1 MDARHLAFLAR
12 QPSATLQPRE
22 RFWGMPKRALAFLL
36 ANVMFWQPLWAQAE
50 GIVVSGPGTT
60 LGAAGNGVPVVN
72 IAAPNASGLSHN
84 QFQDYNV
91 GSQGVILNNATGR
104 TQATQ
109 LGGIILGN
117 ANLNGKAATT
127 ILNEVTGNNRSQL
140 QGYTEVAG
148 QAARVIVAN
157 PYGIT
162 CNGCGFINTP
172 RATLTTGKP
181 VLDGSGRLDRLQ
193 VDGGDIAI
201 EGADLNAAN
210 VDQFELI
217 TRSTKLNAKLY
228 AKNLTVVTGRNDV
241 NADTLQATPRADD
254 GSDKPQLAIDSA
266 ALGGMYVGAV
276 KLVGTEKGV
285 GVRLAGDLAASAG
298 DVQIDANGKLTM
310 ANVSANGAVVANAAQ
325 IDAQGPVYGG
335 TRIELHSAGNLDNR
349 QSLTARDSITLS
361 ADGRLNNPGV
371 IEAGVNADNTRNSQ
385 GDVTLRAADIVNT
398 GSVIASRT
406 LDARGTQSLRND
418 GGVIQG
424 RDVTLHSAQLTNN
437 GSTARLR
444 GETSLNLNTP
454 ALANLGGLIRFGAG
468 QNVDLSLTSLDNRA
482 GRLEVVGGQFKVA
495 ASTFDNRA
503 GTLLADRLDL
513 DVGQLDNRSG
523 ILSAST
529 GDATVKASA
538 LLDNQGG
545 RIEAGTALD
554 VNAGTVNN
562 SAGTLSAASVS
573 VTADSLDNSAGG
585 QIIATA
591 GSLDLRLAQRF
602 NNQAGRALAKTLFSL
617 QAASVDNRG
626 GKLQGQA
633 LVFNNPGVAFDNRA
647 GSLLFDTL
655 DLTAGQLDNRD
666 AGLIVGGIG
675 GVRLILDSLANSGGR
690 IQSDAD
696 LRITAPTLDNQGG
709 VISGKAVTLTAT
721 TLNNSAKGAVLG
733 NGGTVRLA
741 ISGVLDNTTGVIDA
755 DDQALWLQGFT
766 QLDNRNGSLGGKRID
781 INGAQIDNRQGGQ
794 IIAGADG
801 LLITASTVLNQQGL
815 LRANGGDLILAL
827 GDGTLQNQGGT
838 AVADSLD
845 ITAGTL
851 DNSADDTRA
860 GMLSSLVGKLK
871 LTVAHLSNRAGK
883 LFANGELTLDGQ
895 RLDNGAGGEIS
906 GANLTLNL
914 ADTLDNQGL
923 IESAGSLTL
932 SGGNVSNSGRLRALG
947 GDLSQ
952 FTLGGTLTNS
962 GTLQLYSQAFYLQAA
977 TLDGSQGTITGT
989 GSADWRLGNVHSVG
1003 RAQFDGAF
1011 SLTSAGNLTLLA
1023 GDRLASAGALTLNV
1037 ASLDN
1042 AGDLASGHS
1051 LAMGLSGSLV
1061 NRGRLSSQRD
1071 LSVQATTFSQL
1082 GGTLAS
1088 VGDTTLVLPGDFTNG
1103 GRLIAGQ
1110 NLSISAN
1117 SITNN
1122 GTLGSS
1128 TGTLSLKALGA
1139 IINSPDTLMFS
1150 PGDMTLRADRFSNTY
1165 GELYSQGGFSFAGY
1179 DGGRASA
1186 FSNLSGSIQ
1195 AHGAIDLNAVSIENA
1210 KAQFELAK
1218 AVTSGTLEW
1227 RCGQHCGGHDSF
1239 KRGTITITKTLD
1251 ETVLADSPMARLI
1264 AGQGMV
1270 LNASDVQNR
1279 YSLMAANGDLTIN
1292 ADTLLNQAS
1301 SARSGSQVIVIGTPE
1316 RIGTGYW
1323 DQMQYIDVPAF
1334 NAAVAAGNFDEA
1346 RFNELIARSS
1356 DSRFQQQSDVTTW
1369 TPDATHNYSSTIQSG
1384 GTVALNVTHSVQNG
1398 ELLEQ
1403 TQAQLTGQLQ
1413 TEDTLKVSAV
1423 EIQLSPEHT
1432 EGTLAD
1438 AKDVERVE
1446 HIDPDGTVRVSF
1458 TPVDFSGVP
1467 FAAVDP
1473 TASSSFRLPQGEY
1486 GLFVPSQNP
1495 QSHYLIETNPNLTD
1509 PSKFMSSDYLLGQ
1522 LGYSSDESARR
1533 LGDGRYETRLIS
1545 DAVVARTGQRF
1556 LAASLTSDYDQYRYL
1571 MDNALASKS
1580 ALNLSVGVGLSA
1592 QQVAALTHDI
1602 VWMENRVIDGQSVL
1616 VPVLYLAQAD
1626 SRNVNGG
1633 ALIQGRDLKL
1643 MAGNDLI
1650 NVGTLS
1656 ASNDLS
1662 ASVGGSVYNG
1672 GVAEANQRLSLLAQ
1686 DSIRNALAGDIRAGQ
1701 VDLVTL
1707 KGDIVNDR
1715 TAIAVR
1721 DGAGMRTVTD
1731 EGGRITAGNALNATA
1746 GQDLTNLGAISSE
1759 GNANLQAGHDINLR
1773 AVQDVSE
1780 KHESHNG
1787 GHNSSITHVVDNL
1800 ASTVTAKG
1808 NLALDAGRDLNVVA
1822 SKANAEKDLQATAS
1836 RDINLL
1842 SAGDVQDVHSFSKS
1856 GHKRVTREN
1865 NQTQQQAGELSA
1877 GGNVV
1882 AVATNT
1888 MTLVASKITAGDE
1901 AYLYAGKQVSVL
1913 AGENSTS
1920 TLYDMTKKSRTSK
1933 KSQLDLVT
1941 NTTNA
1946 GSAVTSGQG
1955 TTVVSGQDLLIRGS
1969 EVSADK
1975 GDVRLQAVNDVAIV
1989 AGEDTTTAR
1998 HEKSSSKSS
2007 WGGLKAS
2014 KVKDKVNEN
2023 QTSAAGSLVS
2033 GDTVNVTA
2041 GRDAAITGSSLV
2053 STDDINVLAGRDLTV
2068 DAAENTFQRTEYHK
2082 EKSRD
2087 LTGIATANMGGLDDI
2102 TGNLHLSIGSQKHTG
2117 NASETT
2123 LTGSTIGSSAGDL
2136 NLSAGRTLS
2145 VVGSDLVSTKDMT
2158 LTGADV
2164 RIAAGMET
2172 GKQSSV
2178 DTSSSLAVGRVIG
2191 GTVIDTV
2198 KSIRND
2204 VQAARQADDKRLAAV
2219 KGAQAALSL
2228 YNAVGNSSAG
2238 AANESDGRPANSG
2251 GSLIKI
2257 GTELASTHSKSTSD
2271 YESQTA
2277 KSSTVTS
2284 GGNLSVIATGDQA
2297 DAKGDIDILG
2307 SQLKAEQTLLLAK
2320 NNINLESQQNTQ
2332 EWSNHDTHSKLAIG
2346 ASFNIGSQNGF
2357 TLDLG
2362 AQAAKGLGTGSEVTQ
2377 VNTTV
2382 DTSQLTVR
2390 SGRDTTLAGAQVRAD
2405 SINADIG
2412 GNLNIASRQ
2421 DESDSKNKQTSGG
2434 FGGSIC
2440 VPPFCYGATVT
2451 ASGNLAASN
2460 TKSDYAAV
2468 TEQTGLFAGT
2478 GGYDIHVGGTTRLDG
2493 AVIASEATPDKNR
2506 LDTDRLVVSDI
2517 KNKSEVK
2524 SSAAGISLSYN
2535 GNESGVGG
2543 SVPLMLTDN
2552 GTSDT
2557 RSAISE
2563 GSITV
2568 RNPEGANDLVGLN
2581 RDTAHA
2587 NEQLDRPDLKAM
2599 QERID
2604 LIQSTVQLG
2613 QSAVETVAAAK
2624 RKDAQEQ
2631 ARKASTPEEVAAAN
2645 AAIKEA
2651 NDWALG
2657 GDKRLLADVATGVI
2671 AAALGGAG
2679 TTTNVGILANTTAAD
2694 TYKAIGD
2701 FANRQ
2706 ELSATDD
2713 ASRAAWAEGGSARTL
2728 MHTLAGALQGLSG
2741 GNPLAGA
2748 VGAAASAS
2756 IMPLVDDAL
2765 KASGVTDETQR
2776 NALASIIAAGVG
2788 AGATGATG
2796 QSTAGQIAGA
2806 QAGSAVDQYNR
2817 QLHPK
2822 EIALLKTQ
2830 ASELAKEAGI
2840 SDAEAEKRL
2849 ARALAYYLD
2858 AGWHEVIGGKDAAP
2872 DDTTLKYLG
2881 IALAPLGSEYDTP
2894 LLINGFPSVGQAEQQ
2909 YTPDEVLFLVQRYQF
2924 LHGDQYQDKLINSEY
2939 LNPGFGLGSQDD
2951 YRFYEKNLN
2960 YSGNAYQGVSG
2971 SLSGTAQGY
2980 KDAVTEAAGN
2990 YWSLA
2995 KGLTNNFVGTSSGIA
3010 NGLVA
3015 AVSTDQAWNSY
3026 WEEHNNTKVLEALYS
3041 LQGDAAASAAVR
3053 AKDEAGLILDMIP
3066 ANRIGKAAQIAAK
3079 IEGDIVKRGALSVE
3093 SSILPVGYR
3102 DGGTVGAAFNETG
3115 GLPVGYRRVIN
3126 TRTGNVEV
3134 LAPNGSFYFE
3144 TSNGLKPKAGGNLAE
3159 LVAAEKRI
3167 ADAKRET
3174 ALSNDVNA
3182 EPRIGYGAKATDI
3195 SRTALAG
3202 PTKNWKTFV
3211 NAEKQIQLEAGAG
3224 QRVDQVINETLSG
3237 KKNFTSSMTLTT
3249 DEALSAGQ
3257 KYLGSGYREIGK
3269 PGSGVFHSADG
3280 TKEFRIDSGSI
3291 SGAHA
3296 PGVPHVHFGVKDPV
3310 TGKYISNNHVP
3321 YAD

>member
-335 TRIELHSAGNLDNR
+335 TRIDLHSAGNLDNR

-385 GDVTLRAADIVNT
+385 GDVTLRAADIANT

-418 GGVIQG
+418 NGVIQG

-554 VNAGTVNN
+554 VSAGTVNN

-617 QAASVDNRG
+617 RAVDVDNRG
-626 GKLQGQA
+626 GKLQGQTLA
-633 LVFNNPGVAFDNRA
+633 FSTPGAVFDNRG

-655 DLTAGQLDNRD
+655 DLDAGQLDNRNG
-666 AGLIVGGIG
+666 GLLLGGAG
-675 GVRLILDSLANSGGR
+675 GVRLNLDRLDNSGGR
-690 IQSDAD
+690 VQVDGD
-696 LRITAPTLDNQGG
+696 LHITAPTINNQGG
-709 VISGKAVTLTAT
+709 SLSGKGVVLTANY
-721 TLNNSAKGAVLG
+721 LNNSANGAVLG
-733 NGGTVRLA
+733 
-741 ISGVLDNTTGVIDA
+741 I
-755 DDQALWLQGFT
+755 
-766 QLDNRNGSLGGKRID
+766 
-781 INGAQIDNRQGGQ
+781 
-794 IIAGADG
+794 
-801 LLITASTVLNQQGL
+801 
-815 LRANGGDLILAL
+815 GGDVTLAL
-827 GDGTLQNQGGT
+827 GDGTLLNQGGS
-838 AVADSLD
+838 VLADSLD

-871 LTVAHLSNRAGK
+871 LAVAHLSNRAGK
-883 LFANGELTLDGQ
+883 IFAKGELTLDGQ
-895 RLDNGAGGEIS
+895 RLDNGVGGEIS

-962 GTLQLYSQAFYLQAA
+962 GTLQLYSQAFNLQAA
-977 TLDGSQGTITGT
+977 SLDGSQGTITGI
-989 GSADWRLGNVHSVG
+989 GSADWRLGNVRSVG

-1042 AGDLASGHS
+1042 AGDLASGHT

-1061 NRGRLSSQRD
+1061 NRGRLSSQRN

-1088 VGDTTLVLPGDFTNG
+1088 AGDTTLVLSGDFTNG

-1110 NLSISAN
+1110 NLAISAN

-1150 PGDMTLRADRFSNTY
+1150 AGDMTLRADRFSNTY

-1195 AHGAIDLNAVSIENA
+1195 AHGTIDLNAVSIENA
-1210 KAQFELAK
+1210 KARFELAK

-1251 ETVLADSPMARLI
+1251 ETVLTDSPMARLI

-1334 NAAVAAGNFDEA
+1334 NAAVAAGSFDEA

-1356 DSRFQQQSDVTTW
+1356 DSRFAQESDVTTW

-1413 TEDTLKVSAV
+1413 TEDTLKVGAV

-1446 HIDPDGTVRVSF
+1446 HIDPDGTIRVSF

-1486 GLFVPSQNP
+1486 GLFVPSQSA

-1556 LAASLTSDYDQYRYL
+1556 LATSLTSDYDQYRYL

-1580 ALNLSVGVGLSA
+1580 ALNLSVGVGLSS

-1672 GVAEANQRLSLLAQ
+1672 GVAEANERLSLLAQ
-1686 DSIRNALAGDIRAGQ
+1686 DSIRNALAGDMRAGQ
-1701 VDLVTL
+1701 VDLVTV

-1731 EGGRITAGNALNATA
+1731 EGGRIAAGDNFTAES
-1746 GQDLTNLGAISSE
+1746 GQDFTNHGSVKAG
-1759 GNANLQAGHDINLR
+1759 GNVDITAARDINIV
-1773 AVQDVSE
+1773 AKQDVSE
-1780 KHESHNG
+1780 KHEFHNG
-1787 GHNSSITHVVDNL
+1787 GHNSSVTTDVKNL
-1800 ASTVTAKG
+1800 AATVTAGADVNFHAGQDG
-1808 NLALDAGRDLNVVA
+1808 NFIASDVKAGKDITVAVERDFNVA
-1822 SKANAEKDLQATAS
+1822 
-1836 RDINLL
+1836 
-1842 SAGDVQDVHSFSKS
+1842 SAGDVHNVESRSKD
-1856 GHKRVTREN
+1856 GKKRIKEEN
-1865 NQTQQQAGELSA
+1865 DTTTQRASTFTAGNNFTSEA
-1877 GGNVV
+1877 QRD
-1882 AVATNT
+1882 T
-1888 MTLVASKITAGDE
+1888 TLIASKITAGNE
-1901 AYLYAGKQVSVL
+1901 AYLYSGEQTNLL
-1913 AGENSTS
+1913 AAQDSTH
-1920 TLYDMTKKSRTSK
+1920 TLYDMKENGGWGAKKMQRDEVTQQANVGTEIKTGGDLTIESGGDQRYQVAKLESGKDITLASGGAVTFEAVKDLHDESHTKSKSDLSWFSAKGKGNTDETLRQSELVAQGQLAIKAVDGLRIDIKQINQNTVTQTIDAMVKADPQLAWLKDAEQRGDVDWQQVKELHDSFKYSNSGMGQGAMLAVIIVVTALTAGVASTAAASLGSTLGAGSTMAAGYTTAAGIAVPAGLGNIMTSAVLTSLASTGAVSLVNNK
-1933 KSQLDLVT
+1933 GNVGTALKDTFKSESLKGAAVSGLAAGALNYADANWFNGSSQSGTAAGTNSVQGVAPSANSTLAVTNSPSDILRWGAVSDTATRAVGRAAISSGISTAIEGGSFGKNFGTALVT
-1941 NTTNA
+1941 EA
-1946 GSAVTSGQG
+1946 GNVAMATGFNFVGDYVKFPDGSVEKIMAHAV
-1955 TTVVSGQDLLIRGS
+1955 
-1969 EVSADK
+1969 
-1975 GDVRLQAVNDVAIV
+1975 
-1989 AGEDTTTAR
+1989 
-1998 HEKSSSKSS
+1998 
-2007 WGGLKAS
+2007 
-2014 KVKDKVNEN
+2014 
-2023 QTSAAGSLVS
+2023 
-2033 GDTVNVTA
+2033 
-2041 GRDAAITGSSLV
+2041 
-2053 STDDINVLAGRDLTV
+2053 
-2068 DAAENTFQRTEYHK
+2068 
-2082 EKSRD
+2082 
-2087 LTGIATANMGGLDDI
+2087 MGGL
-2102 TGNLHLSIGSQKHTG
+2102 L
-2117 NASETT
+2117 AEA
-2123 LTGSTIGSSAGDL
+2123 TGSDFKTGAVAAGLNEALIKQMADVAGDNPEIQL
-2136 NLSAGRTLS
+2136 ML
-2145 VVGSDLVSTKDMT
+2145 
-2158 LTGADV
+2158 
-2164 RIAAGMET
+2164 
-2172 GKQSSV
+2172 
-2178 DTSSSLAVGRVIG
+2178 
-2191 GTVIDTV
+2191 
-2198 KSIRND
+2198 
-2204 VQAARQADDKRLAAV
+2204 
-2219 KGAQAALSL
+2219 
-2228 YNAVGNSSAG
+2228 
-2238 AANESDGRPANSG
+2238 
-2251 GSLIKI
+2251 
-2257 GTELASTHSKSTSD
+2257 
-2271 YESQTA
+2271 
-2277 KSSTVTS
+2277 
-2284 GGNLSVIATGDQA
+2284 
-2297 DAKGDIDILG
+2297 
-2307 SQLKAEQTLLLAK
+2307 SQL
-2320 NNINLESQQNTQ
+2320 
-2332 EWSNHDTHSKLAIG
+2332 
-2346 ASFNIGSQNGF
+2346 
-2357 TLDLG
+2357 
-2362 AQAAKGLGTGSEVTQ
+2362 
-2377 VNTTV
+2377 
-2382 DTSQLTVR
+2382 
-2390 SGRDTTLAGAQVRAD
+2390 
-2405 SINADIG
+2405 
-2412 GNLNIASRQ
+2412 
-2421 DESDSKNKQTSGG
+2421 
-2434 FGGSIC
+2434 
-2440 VPPFCYGATVT
+2440 
-2451 ASGNLAASN
+2451 
-2460 TKSDYAAV
+2460 
-2468 TEQTGLFAGT
+2468 TGLFAAAAVDGDLAKGAEVAQKATTFNWFEHKEGRQADEARQGCVEKGGDVAACQNNITRAMAALDAERQRDLYTYAREVQAQAYKEGWTLDQYNEKLAAYWT
-2478 GGYDIHVGGTTRLDG
+2478 GIDTSQITTGYAPASEFKYVSGEVWTGVKDAVITYPSRTLDG
-2493 AVIASEATPDKNR
+2493 LSNTWYTLTSGHVLESIGDAAVGVADWLGSPIPSHTFEEAFDKFATASPQQ
-2506 LDTDRLVVSDI
+2506 
-2517 KNKSEVK
+2517 
-2524 SSAAGISLSYN
+2524 AG
-2535 GNESGVGG
+2535 GV
-2543 SVPLMLTDN
+2543 
-2552 GTSDT
+2552 
-2557 RSAISE
+2557 AF
-2563 GSITV
+2563 
-2568 RNPEGANDLVGLN
+2568 DLVAG
-2581 RDTAHA
+2581 T
-2587 NEQLDRPDLKAM
+2587 
-2599 QERID
+2599 
-2604 LIQSTVQLG
+2604 
-2613 QSAVETVAAAK
+2613 
-2624 RKDAQEQ
+2624 
-2631 ARKASTPEEVAAAN
+2631 
-2645 AAIKEA
+2645 
-2651 NDWALG
+2651 
-2657 GDKRLLADVATGVI
+2657 ATGVI
-2671 AAALGGAG
+2671 GGKAVQWVGGKWVDAAGAPTKNLNVNSAL
-2679 TTTNVGILANTTAAD
+2679 
-2694 TYKAIGD
+2694 
-2701 FANRQ
+2701 
-2706 ELSATDD
+2706 TD
-2713 ASRAAWAEGGSARTL
+2713 AE
-2728 MHTLAGALQGLSG
+2728 AGAL
-2741 GNPLAGA
+2741 
-2748 VGAAASAS
+2748 V
-2756 IMPLVDDAL
+2756 
-2765 KASGVTDETQR
+2765 ER
-2776 NALASIIAAGVG
+2776 NV
-2788 AGATGATG
+2788 
-2796 QSTAGQIAGA
+2796 
-2806 QAGSAVDQYNR
+2806 
-2817 QLHPK
+2817 
-2822 EIALLKTQ
+2822 
-2830 ASELAKEAGI
+2830 
-2840 SDAEAEKRL
+2840 
-2849 ARALAYYLD
+2849 
-2858 AGWHEVIGGKDAAP
+2858 
-2872 DDTTLKYLG
+2872 
-2881 IALAPLGSEYDTP
+2881 
-2894 LLINGFPSVGQAEQQ
+2894 
-2909 YTPDEVLFLVQRYQF
+2909 
-2924 LHGDQYQDKLINSEY
+2924 
-2939 LNPGFGLGSQDD
+2939 
-2951 YRFYEKNLN
+2951 
-2960 YSGNAYQGVSG
+2960 
-2971 SLSGTAQGY
+2971 
-2980 KDAVTEAAGN
+2980 
-2990 YWSLA
+2990 
-2995 KGLTNNFVGTSSGIA
+2995 
-3010 NGLVA
+3010 
-3015 AVSTDQAWNSY
+3015 
-3026 WEEHNNTKVLEALYS
+3026 
-3041 LQGDAAASAAVR
+3041 
-3053 AKDEAGLILDMIP
+3053 
-3066 ANRIGKAAQIAAK
+3066 
-3079 IEGDIVKRGALSVE
+3079 
-3093 SSILPVGYR
+3093 
-3102 DGGTVGAAFNETG
+3102 
-3115 GLPVGYRRVIN
+3115 
-3126 TRTGNVEV
+3126 
-3134 LAPNGSFYFE
+3134 
-3144 TSNGLKPKAGGNLAE
+3144 
-3159 LVAAEKRI
+3159 
-3167 ADAKRET
+3167 
-3174 ALSNDVNA
+3174 
-3182 EPRIGYGAKATDI
+3182 
-3195 SRTALAG
+3195 
-3202 PTKNWKTFV
+3202 
-3211 NAEKQIQLEAGAG
+3211 LEAGAKGPG
-3224 QRVDQVINETLSG
+3224 QVTSDAISPPKLSSVEDLFGQTFESIPLSHLPNWKTGSLVNDGVLGEQLSLQTLNEKTGLNFQPLQNGSNHGCDGCAVAINGDTITVVVMDAKSSVNGVNKAGTPHGDPETRLRGWLGNSSIADSDPALRDSLRAALLSENV
-3237 KKNFTSSMTLTT
+3237 KV
-3249 DEALSAGQ
+3249 Q
-3257 KYLGSGYREIGK
+3257 
-3269 PGSGVFHSADG
+3269 GVTVKVG
-3280 TKEFRIDSGSI
+3280 VP
-3291 SGAHA
+3291 A
-3296 PGVPHVHFGVKDPV
+3296 PGKTGVAEFKVEPW
-3310 TGKYISNNHVP
+3310 TKK
-3321 YAD
+3321 

>member
-193 VDGGDIAI
+193 VDSGDIAI
-201 EGADLNAAN
+201 EGADLNASN

-310 ANVSANGAVVANAAQ
+310 TNVSANGAVVANAAQ

-335 TRIELHSAGNLDNR
+335 TRIEMRSAGNLDNR

-361 ADGRLNNPGV
+361 ADGRLNNTGV
-371 IEAGVNADNTRNSQ
+371 IEAGVNADNSRNSQ
-385 GDVTLRAADIVNT
+385 GDVTLRAAEIANT

-418 GGVIQG
+418 NGVIQG

-468 QNVDLSLTSLDNRA
+468 QNVDLNLASLDNRA

-503 GTLLADRLDL
+503 GTLLANRLDL
-513 DVGQLDNRSG
+513 DVGHLDNRSG
-523 ILSAST
+523 TLSAST

-554 VNAGTVNN
+554 VSAGTVNN

-617 QAASVDNRG
+617 QAASVDNRS

-666 AGLIVGGIG
+666 AGLIVGGTG
-675 GVRLILDSLANSGGR
+675 GVRLTLDSLANSDGR

-781 INGAQIDNRQGGQ
+781 LTGTQVDNRQGGQ

-815 LRANGGDLILAL
+815 LRANGGDLTLAL

-851 DNSADDTRA
+851 DNSADDSRA

-871 LTVAHLSNRAGK
+871 LAVAHLSNRAGK

-962 GTLQLYSQAFYLQAA
+962 GTLEVGSLAFDLQAA
-977 TLDGSQGTITGT
+977 SLDGSQGTITGT
-989 GSADWRLGNVHSVG
+989 GSADWRLGNVRSVG
-1003 RAQFDGAF
+1003 GAQFDGAF

-1023 GDRLASAGALTLNV
+1023 GDHLASAGALTLNV

-1042 AGDLASGHS
+1042 AGDLASAHT

-1061 NRGRLSSQRD
+1061 NRGRLSSQRN

-1082 GGTLAS
+1082 GGSLAS
-1088 VGDTTLVLPGDFTNG
+1088 VGDTTLVLSGDFTNG

-1110 NLSISAN
+1110 NLAISAN

-1150 PGDMTLRADRFSNTY
+1150 AGDMTLRADRFSNTY

-1179 DGGRASA
+1179 DGGLASA

-1251 ETVLADSPMARLI
+1251 EAVLTDSPMARLI

-1301 SARSGSQVIVIGTPE
+1301 SARSGSQVIVIGTPA
-1316 RIGTGYW
+1316 RISTGYW

-1356 DSRFQQQSDVTTW
+1356 DSRFQQKSDVTTW
-1369 TPDATHNYSSTIQSG
+1369 TPDATHKYSSTIQSG

-1432 EGTLAD
+1432 EGTLAE

-1672 GVAEANQRLSLLAQ
+1672 GVAEANERLSLLAQ

-1731 EGGRITAGNALNATA
+1731 EGARITAGDNLTA
-1746 GQDLTNLGAISSE
+1746 ESGQDFTNHGSVKAD
-1759 GNANLQAGHDINLR
+1759 GNVDITAARDINIV
-1773 AVQDVSE
+1773 AKQDVSE
-1780 KHESHNG
+1780 KHEFHNG
-1787 GHNSSITHVVDNL
+1787 GHNSSVTTDVKNL
-1800 ASTVTAKG
+1800 AATVTAGGDVNFRAGQDG
-1808 NLALDAGRDLNVVA
+1808 NFIASDVKAGN
-1822 SKANAEKDLQATAS
+1822 
-1836 RDINLL
+1836 DINVAVERDFNVA
-1842 SAGDVQDVHSFSKS
+1842 SAGDVHNVESRSKD
-1856 GHKRVTREN
+1856 GKKRIKEEN
-1865 NQTQQQAGELSA
+1865 DTTTQRASTFTAGNNFTSEA
-1877 GGNVV
+1877 QRD
-1882 AVATNT
+1882 T
-1888 MTLVASKITAGDE
+1888 TLVASKITAGNE
-1901 AYLYAGKQVSVL
+1901 AYLYSGEQTNLL
-1913 AGENSTS
+1913 AAQDSTH
-1920 TLYDMTKKSRTSK
+1920 TLYDMKENGGWGAKKMQRDEVTQQTNVGTEIK
-1933 KSQLDLVT
+1933 TGGDLT
-1941 NTTNA
+1941 IE
-1946 GSAVTSGQG
+1946 SGGDQRYQ
-1955 TTVVSGQDLLIRGS
+1955 VAKLESG
-1969 EVSADK
+1969 
-1975 GDVRLQAVNDVAIV
+1975 
-1989 AGEDTTTAR
+1989 
-1998 HEKSSSKSS
+1998 
-2007 WGGLKAS
+2007 
-2014 KVKDKVNEN
+2014 KDI
-2023 QTSAAGSLVS
+2023 TLVS
-2033 GDTVNVTA
+2033 GGAVTFEGVKDLHDESHTKSKSDLSWFSAKGKGNTDETLRQSELVAQGQLAIKAVDGLRIDIKQINQNTVTQTIDAMVKADPQLAWLKEAEQRGDVNWQQVKELHDSFKYSNSGMGQGAMLAVIIVVTA
-2041 GRDAAITGSSLV
+2041 
-2053 STDDINVLAGRDLTV
+2053 LT
-2068 DAAENTFQRTEYHK
+2068 
-2082 EKSRD
+2082 
-2087 LTGIATANMGGLDDI
+2087 
-2102 TGNLHLSIGSQKHTG
+2102 
-2117 NASETT
+2117 
-2123 LTGSTIGSSAGDL
+2123 
-2136 NLSAGRTLS
+2136 
-2145 VVGSDLVSTKDMT
+2145 
-2158 LTGADV
+2158 
-2164 RIAAGMET
+2164 
-2172 GKQSSV
+2172 
-2178 DTSSSLAVGRVIG
+2178 
-2191 GTVIDTV
+2191 
-2198 KSIRND
+2198 
-2204 VQAARQADDKRLAAV
+2204 
-2219 KGAQAALSL
+2219 
-2228 YNAVGNSSAG
+2228 AG
-2238 AANESDGRPANSG
+2238 AASA
-2251 GSLIKI
+2251 
-2257 GTELASTHSKSTSD
+2257 
-2271 YESQTA
+2271 
-2277 KSSTVTS
+2277 
-2284 GGNLSVIATGDQA
+2284 
-2297 DAKGDIDILG
+2297 
-2307 SQLKAEQTLLLAK
+2307 
-2320 NNINLESQQNTQ
+2320 
-2332 EWSNHDTHSKLAIG
+2332 
-2346 ASFNIGSQNGF
+2346 
-2357 TLDLG
+2357 
-2362 AQAAKGLGTGSEVTQ
+2362 
-2377 VNTTV
+2377 
-2382 DTSQLTVR
+2382 
-2390 SGRDTTLAGAQVRAD
+2390 
-2405 SINADIG
+2405 
-2412 GNLNIASRQ
+2412 
-2421 DESDSKNKQTSGG
+2421 
-2434 FGGSIC
+2434 
-2440 VPPFCYGATVT
+2440 
-2451 ASGNLAASN
+2451 LAAS
-2460 TKSDYAAV
+2460 
-2468 TEQTGLFAGT
+2468 AG
-2478 GGYDIHVGGTTRLDG
+2478 
-2493 AVIASEATPDKNR
+2493 
-2506 LDTDRLVVSDI
+2506 
-2517 KNKSEVK
+2517 
-2524 SSAAGISLSYN
+2524 
-2535 GNESGVGG
+2535 
-2543 SVPLMLTDN
+2543 
-2552 GTSDT
+2552 
-2557 RSAISE
+2557 
-2563 GSITV
+2563 
-2568 RNPEGANDLVGLN
+2568 
-2581 RDTAHA
+2581 
-2587 NEQLDRPDLKAM
+2587 
-2599 QERID
+2599 
-2604 LIQSTVQLG
+2604 ST
-2613 QSAVETVAAAK
+2613 
-2624 RKDAQEQ
+2624 
-2631 ARKASTPEEVAAAN
+2631 
-2645 AAIKEA
+2645 
-2651 NDWALG
+2651 
-2657 GDKRLLADVATGVI
+2657 
-2671 AAALGGAG
+2671 
-2679 TTTNVGILANTTAAD
+2679 
-2694 TYKAIGD
+2694 
-2701 FANRQ
+2701 
-2706 ELSATDD
+2706 
-2713 ASRAAWAEGGSARTL
+2713 
-2728 MHTLAGALQGLSG
+2728 
-2741 GNPLAGA
+2741 
-2748 VGAAASAS
+2748 
-2756 IMPLVDDAL
+2756 
-2765 KASGVTDETQR
+2765 
-2776 NALASIIAAGVG
+2776 VG
-2788 AGATGATG
+2788 AGATMAAGYTTAAGVVVPAGLGNVIATAALTSMASTGAVSLVNNKG
-2796 QSTAGQIAGA
+2796 NVGTALKDTFSSDGVKQALIAGA
-2806 QAGSAVDQYNR
+2806 SAGFINYASGNWFGAQTDPITNKVTGPSVVPHLTDPAAIARFGAIQLAGGAVRGGLSQALGQG
-2817 QLHPK
+2817 K
-2822 EIALLKTQ
+2822 F
-2830 ASELAKEAGI
+2830 
-2840 SDAEAEKRL
+2840 SDAMLSSVFDMLQATVFTNVGDLGNKLQLSESGLSKTAIH
-2849 ARALAYYLD
+2849 ALA
-2858 AGWHEVIGGKDAAP
+2858 GG
-2872 DDTTLKYLG
+2872 LL
-2881 IALAPLGSEYDTP
+2881 SEAM
-2894 LLINGFPSVGQAEQQ
+2894 G
-2909 YTPDEVLFLVQRYQF
+2909 
-2924 LHGDQYQDKLINSEY
+2924 GDFKTGAI
-2939 LNPGFGLGSQDD
+2939 
-2951 YRFYEKNLN
+2951 
-2960 YSGNAYQGVSG
+2960 
-2971 SLSGTAQGY
+2971 
-2980 KDAVTEAAGN
+2980 AAGAN
-2990 YWSLA
+2990 EALIETLDSLPFL
-2995 KGLTNNFVGTSSGIA
+2995 KGTDQVEHDRLVNAASKLV
-3010 NGLVA
+3010 GLVA
-3015 AVSTDQAWNSY
+3015 AAGTGGDVSLGSEIAGNAQSYNRKLHAREEEKLAEAATKLDQTVGNSRSGFSWDMLLTLVAGGDIDQRDNARLTAVMAQY
-3026 WEEHNNTKVLEALYS
+3026 GDDNPEGVALADDLAKARSVVQDLQNAKVLLTWEDGKPVVADGAKVYEFSATPAQFKDNALFNSANSTTYDPPGGVGVVPDKWVEQYGES
-3041 LQGDAAASAAVR
+3041 VATKKLREIGAISNNAELNADQWHALERYATGGVDTSTVDLDVLLAVVPGASAAKGGLKAVLG
-3053 AKDEAGLILDMIP
+3053 ALAEARS
-3066 ANRIGKAAQIAAK
+3066 ASIAAK
-3079 IEGDIVKRGALSVE
+3079 SIAKSGVNAAEEVLTVDTPLIPATSAIARERLREDLAAQAGIPRNILDDPTSVWGKSIEQIKQSFTMDGVAVVDSTRSGTSGLSQAFK
-3093 SSILPVGYR
+3093 I
-3102 DGGTVGAAFNETG
+3102 DGGASGIKEIQYSPSTVGAEIKTTHIG
-3115 GLPVGYRRVIN
+3115 EYYKITLKDGSKIKVVQPTDYRPTFDEDGPI
-3126 TRTGNVEV
+3126 
-3134 LAPNGSFYFE
+3134 Y
-3144 TSNGLKPKAGGNLAE
+3144 
-3159 LVAAEKRI
+3159 
-3167 ADAKRET
+3167 D
-3174 ALSNDVNA
+3174 
-3182 EPRIGYGAKATDI
+3182 KATI
-3195 SRTALAG
+3195 YLN
-3202 PTKNWKTFV
+3202 P
-3211 NAEKQIQLEAGAG
+3211 QG
-3224 QRVDQVINETLSG
+3224 QQVKFDPARN
-3237 KKNFTSSMTLTT
+3237 MW
-3249 DEALSAGQ
+3249 
-3257 KYLGSGYREIGK
+3257 
-3269 PGSGVFHSADG
+3269 
-3280 TKEFRIDSGSI
+3280 
-3291 SGAHA
+3291 
-3296 PGVPHVHFGVKDPV
+3296 VPK
-3310 TGKYISNNHVP
+3310 
-3321 YAD
+3321 

>member
-228 AKNLTVVTGRNDV
+228 AKHLTVVTGRNDV

-335 TRIELHSAGNLDNR
+335 TRIDLHSAGNLDNR

-371 IEAGVNADNTRNSQ
+371 IEAGVNADNSRNSQ
-385 GDVTLRAADIVNT
+385 GDVTLRAAEIANT

-418 GGVIQG
+418 NGVIQG

-529 GDATVKASA
+529 DATVKASA

-602 NNQAGRALAKTLFSL
+602 NNQAGRALAQTLFSL

-633 LVFNNPGVAFDNRA
+633 LVFNNPGVTFDNRA

-666 AGLIVGGIG
+666 AGLIVGGTG
-675 GVRLILDSLANSGGR
+675 GVRLTLDSLTNSGGR
-690 IQSDAD
+690 IQSDDD

-709 VISGKAVTLTAT
+709 VISGKAVTVTAT

-755 DDQALWLQGFT
+755 NDQALWLQGFT
-766 QLDNRNGSLGGKRID
+766 QLDNRNGSLGGKLID
-781 INGAQIDNRQGGQ
+781 ISGAQVDNRQGGQ

-815 LRANGGDLILAL
+815 LRANGGDLTLAL

-851 DNSADDTRA
+851 DNSADDSRA
-860 GMLSSLVGKLK
+860 GMLASLVGKLK
-871 LTVAHLSNRAGK
+871 LAVAHLSNRAGK

-923 IESAGSLTL
+923 IESAGNLTL

-962 GTLQLYSQAFYLQAA
+962 GTLQVYSQAFNLQAA

-989 GSADWRLGNVHSVG
+989 GSADWRLGNVRSVG

-1042 AGDLASGHS
+1042 AGDLASAHD
-1051 LAMGLSGSLV
+1051 LAIFLSGGLV
-1061 NRGRLSSQRD
+1061 NRGRVSGQRNV
-1071 LSVQATTFSQL
+1071 SVQASSFSQL

-1088 VGDTTLVLPGDFTNG
+1088 AGDTTLVLSGDFTNG

-1150 PGDMTLRADRFSNTY
+1150 AGDMTLRADRFSNTY

-1301 SARSGSQVIVIGTPE
+1301 SARSGSQVIVIGTLG

-1323 DQMQYIDVPAF
+1323 DQMQYTDVPAF

-1432 EGTLAD
+1432 EGTLAG

-1509 PSKFMSSDYLLGQ
+1509 PSQFMSSDYLLGQ

-1580 ALNLSVGVGLSA
+1580 ALNLSVGVGLTA

-1731 EGGRITAGNALNATA
+1731 EGGRITAGDKFTA
-1746 GQDLTNLGAISSE
+1746 ESGQDFTNHGSVKAV
-1759 GNANLQAGHDINLR
+1759 GNVDITAARDINIV
-1773 AVQDVSE
+1773 AKQDVSE

-1787 GHNSSITHVVDNL
+1787 GHNSSVTTDVKNL
-1800 ASTVTAKG
+1800 AATVTAGGDVNFRAGQDG
-1808 NLALDAGRDLNVVA
+1808 NFIASDVKAGNDINVAVGRDFNVA
-1822 SKANAEKDLQATAS
+1822 
-1836 RDINLL
+1836 
-1842 SAGDVQDVHSFSKS
+1842 SAGDVHNVESRSKD
-1856 GHKRVTREN
+1856 GKKRIKEEN
-1865 NQTQQQAGELSA
+1865 DTTTQRASTFTAGNNFTSEA
-1877 GGNVV
+1877 QRD
-1882 AVATNT
+1882 T
-1888 MTLVASKITAGDE
+1888 TLVASKITAGNE
-1901 AYLYAGKQVSVL
+1901 AYLYSGEQTNLL
-1913 AGENSTS
+1913 AAQDSTH
-1920 TLYDMTKKSRTSK
+1920 TLYDMKENGGWGAKKMQRDEVTQQTNVGTEIK
-1933 KSQLDLVT
+1933 TGGDLTIESGGDQRYQVAKLESGKDIT
-1941 NTTNA
+1941 LA
-1946 GSAVTSGQG
+1946 SGGAVTFEAVKDLHDESHTKSKSDLSWFSAKGKGNTDETLRQSELVAQGQLAIKAVDGLRIDIKQINQNTVTQTIDAMVKADPQLAWLKEAEQRGDVNWQQVKELHDSFKYSNSGMGQG
-1955 TTVVSGQDLLIRGS
+1955 AML
-1969 EVSADK
+1969 
-1975 GDVRLQAVNDVAIV
+1975 AVIIV
-1989 AGEDTTTAR
+1989 
-1998 HEKSSSKSS
+1998 
-2007 WGGLKAS
+2007 
-2014 KVKDKVNEN
+2014 
-2023 QTSAAGSLVS
+2023 
-2033 GDTVNVTA
+2033 VTA
-2041 GRDAAITGSSLV
+2041 
-2053 STDDINVLAGRDLTV
+2053 LT
-2068 DAAENTFQRTEYHK
+2068 
-2082 EKSRD
+2082 
-2087 LTGIATANMGGLDDI
+2087 
-2102 TGNLHLSIGSQKHTG
+2102 
-2117 NASETT
+2117 
-2123 LTGSTIGSSAGDL
+2123 
-2136 NLSAGRTLS
+2136 
-2145 VVGSDLVSTKDMT
+2145 
-2158 LTGADV
+2158 
-2164 RIAAGMET
+2164 
-2172 GKQSSV
+2172 
-2178 DTSSSLAVGRVIG
+2178 
-2191 GTVIDTV
+2191 
-2198 KSIRND
+2198 
-2204 VQAARQADDKRLAAV
+2204 
-2219 KGAQAALSL
+2219 
-2228 YNAVGNSSAG
+2228 AG
-2238 AANESDGRPANSG
+2238 AASA
-2251 GSLIKI
+2251 
-2257 GTELASTHSKSTSD
+2257 
-2271 YESQTA
+2271 
-2277 KSSTVTS
+2277 
-2284 GGNLSVIATGDQA
+2284 
-2297 DAKGDIDILG
+2297 
-2307 SQLKAEQTLLLAK
+2307 
-2320 NNINLESQQNTQ
+2320 
-2332 EWSNHDTHSKLAIG
+2332 
-2346 ASFNIGSQNGF
+2346 
-2357 TLDLG
+2357 
-2362 AQAAKGLGTGSEVTQ
+2362 
-2377 VNTTV
+2377 
-2382 DTSQLTVR
+2382 
-2390 SGRDTTLAGAQVRAD
+2390 
-2405 SINADIG
+2405 
-2412 GNLNIASRQ
+2412 
-2421 DESDSKNKQTSGG
+2421 
-2434 FGGSIC
+2434 
-2440 VPPFCYGATVT
+2440 
-2451 ASGNLAASN
+2451 LAAS
-2460 TKSDYAAV
+2460 
-2468 TEQTGLFAGT
+2468 AG
-2478 GGYDIHVGGTTRLDG
+2478 
-2493 AVIASEATPDKNR
+2493 
-2506 LDTDRLVVSDI
+2506 
-2517 KNKSEVK
+2517 
-2524 SSAAGISLSYN
+2524 
-2535 GNESGVGG
+2535 
-2543 SVPLMLTDN
+2543 
-2552 GTSDT
+2552 
-2557 RSAISE
+2557 
-2563 GSITV
+2563 
-2568 RNPEGANDLVGLN
+2568 
-2581 RDTAHA
+2581 
-2587 NEQLDRPDLKAM
+2587 
-2599 QERID
+2599 
-2604 LIQSTVQLG
+2604 ST
-2613 QSAVETVAAAK
+2613 
-2624 RKDAQEQ
+2624 
-2631 ARKASTPEEVAAAN
+2631 
-2645 AAIKEA
+2645 
-2651 NDWALG
+2651 
-2657 GDKRLLADVATGVI
+2657 
-2671 AAALGGAG
+2671 
-2679 TTTNVGILANTTAAD
+2679 
-2694 TYKAIGD
+2694 
-2701 FANRQ
+2701 
-2706 ELSATDD
+2706 
-2713 ASRAAWAEGGSARTL
+2713 
-2728 MHTLAGALQGLSG
+2728 
-2741 GNPLAGA
+2741 
-2748 VGAAASAS
+2748 
-2756 IMPLVDDAL
+2756 
-2765 KASGVTDETQR
+2765 
-2776 NALASIIAAGVG
+2776 VG
-2788 AGATGATG
+2788 AGATMAAGYTTAAGVVVPAGLGNIMTSAVLTSLASTGAVSLINNKGNVGTALKDTFSSPSLKGAAVSGLAAGALNYADANWFNGSTQSGTAAGTNSVQGVAPSANSTLAVTNSPSDILRWGAVSDTATRAVGRAAISSGISTAIEGGSFGKNFGTALVSEAGNVAMATG
-2796 QSTAGQIAGA
+2796 FNFVGDYVKFPDGSVEKIMAHAVMGGLLAEATGSDFKTGAVAAGLNEALIKQMADVAGDNPEIQLMLSQLTGLFAAAAVDGDLAKGAEVAQKATTFNWFEHKEGRQADEARQGCVEKGGDVAACQNNITRAMAALDAERQRDLYTYAREVQA
-2806 QAGSAVDQYNR
+2806 QAYKEGWTLDQYNEKLAAYWTGIDTS
-2817 QLHPK
+2817 QITTGYAP
-2822 EIALLKTQ
+2822 
-2830 ASELAKEAGI
+2830 ASEFKYVSGEVWTGVKDAVITYPSRTLDGLSNTWYTLTSGHVLASIGDAAVGVTDWLGSPIPSHTFEEAFDKFATA
-2840 SDAEAEKRL
+2840 SPQQ
-2849 ARALAYYLD
+2849 
-2858 AGWHEVIGGKDAAP
+2858 AGGVAFDLVAGTATGVIGGKAVQWVGGKWVDAA
-2872 DDTTLKYLG
+2872 G
-2881 IALAPLGSEYDTP
+2881 APT
-2894 LLINGFPSVGQAEQQ
+2894 
-2909 YTPDEVLFLVQRYQF
+2909 
-2924 LHGDQYQDKLINSEY
+2924 
-2939 LNPGFGLGSQDD
+2939 
-2951 YRFYEKNLN
+2951 KNLN
-2960 YSGNAYQGVSG
+2960 VNNA
-2971 SLSGTAQGY
+2971 LT
-2980 KDAVTEAAGN
+2980 DA
-2990 YWSLA
+2990 
-2995 KGLTNNFVGTSSGIA
+2995 
-3010 NGLVA
+3010 
-3015 AVSTDQAWNSY
+3015 
-3026 WEEHNNTKVLEALYS
+3026 
-3041 LQGDAAASAAVR
+3041 
-3053 AKDEAGLILDMIP
+3053 
-3066 ANRIGKAAQIAAK
+3066 
-3079 IEGDIVKRGALSVE
+3079 
-3093 SSILPVGYR
+3093 
-3102 DGGTVGAAFNETG
+3102 
-3115 GLPVGYRRVIN
+3115 
-3126 TRTGNVEV
+3126 
-3134 LAPNGSFYFE
+3134 
-3144 TSNGLKPKAGGNLAE
+3144 KAGAVVERG
-3159 LVAAEKRI
+3159 V
-3167 ADAKRET
+3167 
-3174 ALSNDVNA
+3174 
-3182 EPRIGYGAKATDI
+3182 
-3195 SRTALAG
+3195 
-3202 PTKNWKTFV
+3202 
-3211 NAEKQIQLEAGAG
+3211 LEAGAKDTASG
-3224 QRVDQVINETLSG
+3224 LASGETSVVGTG
-3237 KKNFTSSMTLTT
+3237 KAAANDASF
-3249 DEALSAGQ
+3249 
-3257 KYLGSGYREIGK
+3257 
-3269 PGSGVFHSADG
+3269 DG
-3280 TKEFRIDSGSI
+3280 TGAINQAEPKVIAKVNDGRAPYSELNGAIGEARGWNQALESGHVPI
-3291 SGAHA
+3291 SGPGKASLPGADYITYDPATRSVIVWDAKYRA
-3296 PGVPHVHFGVKDPV
+3296 PGGRYPSSLPLSKLQAWQAEIINSVKNMPDGQAKVSAESALKAGRVEGRIFKWPQ
-3310 TGKYISNNHVP
+3310 
-3321 YAD
+3321 

>member
-12 QPSATLQPRE
+12 QPSAALQPRE
-22 RFWGMPKRALAFLL
+22 RFWGLPKRALAFLL

-50 GIVVSGPGTT
+50 GIVVSGAGTT
-60 LGAAGNGVPVVN
+60 VGAAGNGVPVVN

-104 TQATQ
+104 TQATR

-117 ANLNGKAATT
+117 GNLNGQAAST

-140 QGYTEVAG
+140 KGYTEVAG

-157 PYGIT
+157 PYGVT

-181 VLDGSGRLDRLQ
+181 VLDGSGRLDRFQ
-193 VDGGDIAI
+193 VDGGDISI
-201 EGADLNAAN
+201 EGAGLDASN

-217 TRSTKLNAKLY
+217 TRSTQLNAKLY
-228 AKNLTVVTGRNDV
+228 ARNLAVVTGRNDV

-254 GSDKPQLAIDSA
+254 ASDKPALAIDSS

-298 DVQIDANGKLTM
+298 DVQIDANGKLTL
-310 ANVSANGAVVANAAQ
+310 ANVSANGAVVAKATA
-325 IDAQGPVYGG
+325 IDAQGPVYAG
-335 TRIELHSAGNLDNR
+335 TRVDLRSAGAIDNR
-349 QSLTARDSITLS
+349 TSLTARDSITLS
-361 ADGRLNNPGV
+361 ADGKLTNSGV

-385 GDVTLRAADIVNT
+385 GDVTLHAAELSNSA
-398 GSVIASRT
+398 SVIASRT
-406 LDARGTQSLRND
+406 LDARGSKSLRND

-424 RDVTLHSAQLTNN
+424 RDVSLHSAQVTNN

-444 GETSLNLNTP
+444 GANSLNLNTP

-482 GRLEVVGGQFKVA
+482 GRLEVVGGQFKVV
-495 ASTFDNRA
+495 ASTFDNR
-503 GTLLADRLDL
+503 GGSLLADRLDL
-513 DVGQLDNRSG
+513 GVGQLDNRNG
-523 ILSAST
+523 IVSASA
-529 GDATVKASA
+529 GAAKVQAST

-545 RIEAGTALD
+545 RIEASTTLD
-554 VNAGTVNN
+554 AGAGTVDNR
-562 SAGTLSAASVS
+562 AGTLSGGDVS
-573 VTADSLDNSAGG
+573 VAADSLDNRAGG

-602 NNQAGRALAKTLFSL
+602 DNQAGRALAKTLFSL
-617 QAASVDNRG
+617 QASAVDNRH

-633 LVFNNPGVAFDNRA
+633 LVLDNTGAGFDNRA

-655 DLTAGQLDNRD
+655 DLTASHLDNRD
-666 AGLIVGGIG
+666 AGLVAAGLGGA
-675 GVRLILDSLANSGGR
+675 RLALGSLANSGGR
-690 IQSDAD
+690 LQSDAA
-696 LRITAPTLDNQGG
+696 LHISAPTLDNHAG
-709 VISGKAVTLTAT
+709 VISGKAVTLVANQ
-721 TLNNSAKGAVLG
+721 LDNSAKGAVLG
-733 NGGTVRLA
+733 NGGAVRLT
-741 ISGVLDNTTGVIDA
+741 INGVLDNATGVIDA
-755 DDQALWLQGFT
+755 ADQALWLQGFN
-766 QLDNRNGSLGGKRID
+766 QLDNRNGSLSGNRVEVSGS
-781 INGAQIDNRQGGQ
+781 QLDNRQGGQ
-794 IIAGADG
+794 ILAGADG
-801 LLITASTVLNQQGL
+801 LLITATSVLNQQGL
-815 LRANGGDLILAL
+815 LRAQGGALTLAL
-827 GDGTLQNQGGT
+827 GDGTLQNQGGS
-838 AVADSLD
+838 VLADTLD
-845 ITAGTL
+845 ITAGSL
-851 DNSADDTRA
+851 DNSADDSRA
-860 GMLSSLVGKLK
+860 GMLSSLAGKLK
-871 LTVAHLSNRAGK
+871 LAVAQLTNRAGK
-883 LFANGELTLDGQ
+883 VFASGDLSLDGR
-895 RLDNGAGGEIS
+895 RLDNGADGEIS
-906 GANLTLNL
+906 GATVALKL
-914 ADTLDNQGL
+914 ADQLNNQGL
-923 IESAGSLTL
+923 IESAGGLDITVGDL
-932 SGGNVSNSGRLRALG
+932 NNSGRLRALG
-947 GDLSQ
+947 GAQSR
-952 FTLGGTLTNS
+952 FALGGALVNS
-962 GTLQLYSQAFYLQAA
+962 GTLQLYSQAFSLQAA
-977 TLDGSQGTITGT
+977 SLDGSQGSITGT
-989 GSADWRLGNVHSVG
+989 GSADWQLGSIRSVG
-1003 RAQFDGAF
+1003 RAQFDGAL
-1011 SLTSAGNLTLLA
+1011 SVTSGGALALLA
-1023 GDRLASAGALTLNV
+1023 GDRLATSGQLTLNV

-1042 AGDLASGHS
+1042 AGELASDLD
-1051 LAMGLSGSLV
+1051 LAMGLIGDLV
-1061 NRGRLSSQRD
+1061 NRGRISSQGHLRA
-1071 LSVQATTFSQL
+1071 SAQAFTQL
-1082 GGTLAS
+1082 GGRLAS
-1088 VGDTTLVLPGDFTNG
+1088 AGDTTLTLSGDLTND
-1103 GRLIAGQ
+1103 GRLIASR
-1110 NLSISAN
+1110 NLSISAAN
-1117 SITNN
+1117 ITNN
-1122 GTLGSS
+1122 GTLGAN
-1128 TGTLSLKALGA
+1128 GTLSLKALGA
-1139 IINSPDTLMFS
+1139 ISNSADTLLFS
-1150 PGDMTLRADRFSNTY
+1150 AGDMTLRSDRFSNTY
-1165 GELYSQGGFSFAGY
+1165 GELYSQGALSFAGY
-1179 DGGRASA
+1179 DGGRAST
-1186 FSNLSGSIQ
+1186 FSNLSGSVESL
-1195 AHGAIDLNAVSIENA
+1195 GAMDLNAVSIENA

-1218 AVTSGTLEW
+1218 AVTSGGLEW

-1239 KRGTITITKTLD
+1239 KRGAITITKTLD
-1251 ETVLADSPMARLI
+1251 ESVLLDSPMARLV
-1264 AGQGMV
+1264 AGQGMT

-1279 YSLMAANGDLTIN
+1279 YSLMAANGNLTIN
-1292 ADTLLNQAS
+1292 ADSLLNQGAS
-1301 SARSGSQVIVIGTPE
+1301 SRSGSQVIVISTPA

-1323 DQMQYIDVPAF
+1323 DQMEFIDVPAF
-1334 NAAVAAGNFDEA
+1334 NAAVAAGNFDLA

-1356 DSRFQQQSDVTTW
+1356 DSRFRQDSDVTTW
-1369 TPDATHNYSSTIQSG
+1369 NPDASHNYTSTLQAG
-1384 GTVALNVTHSVQNG
+1384 GSVALNVTTQIQNG
-1398 ELLEQ
+1398 TLLEQ
-1403 TQAQLTGQLQ
+1403 TQAQLTGHLDSEATQR
-1413 TEDTLKVSAV
+1413 VGAV
-1423 EIQLSPEHT
+1423 EIQLSPEHSSAT
-1432 EGTLAD
+1432 PLQ
-1438 AKDVERVE
+1438 AKDVQRVE
-1446 HIDPDGTVRVSF
+1446 RIDADGTVRVSYI
-1458 TPVDFSGVP
+1458 PVDFTGVP

-1473 TASSSFRLPQGEY
+1473 TASSSFRLPQGQY

-1495 QSHYLIETNPNLTD
+1495 HSQYLIETNPNLTD

-1522 LGYSSDESARR
+1522 IGYSSDEAARR

-1571 MDNALASKS
+1571 MDNALASKA

-1672 GVAEANQRLSLLAQ
+1672 GVAEANERLSLLAQ
-1686 DSIRNALAGDIRAGQ
+1686 DSIRNALAGDIRGKQ

-1707 KGDIVNDR
+1707 RGDIVNDR

-1731 EGGRITAGNALNATA
+1731 EGGRITAGNALNAAA
-1746 GQDLTNLGAISSE
+1746 GQDLTNLGAINSE
-1759 GNANLQAGHDINLR
+1759 GNANLQAGRDINLR
-1773 AVQDVSE
+1773 GVQDVSE
-1780 KHESHNG
+1780 KHEFHNG

-1800 ASTVTAKG
+1800 VSTVTAKG

-1882 AVATNT
+1882 AVATKT

-2014 KVKDKVNEN
+2014 KVKDKVNEH

-2053 STDDINVLAGRDLTV
+2053 STDDINVLARRDLTV

-2123 LTGSTIGSSAGDL
+2123 LTGSTIGSSAGDV

-2284 GGNLSVIATGDQA
+2284 GGNLAVIATGDQA

-2307 SQLKAEQTLLLAK
+2307 SQLKAEQTLLMAK

-2362 AQAAKGLGTGSEVTQ
+2362 AQAAKGLGTGSELTQ

-2535 GNESGVGG
+2535 GSDNRGPADPTAGNTGNSLLGKNSPRAETSSGVGG
-2543 SVPLMLTDN
+2543 AVPLLL
-2552 GTSDT
+2552 SDKDSSAT

-2563 GSITV
+2563 GTIVV

-2587 NEQLDRPDLKAM
+2587 NEQLDRPDEKAL

-2613 QSAVETVAAAK
+2613 QSVIETVAAAK
-2624 RKDAQEQ
+2624 RKDAEEQ
-2631 ARKASTPEEVAAAN
+2631 RKKATTEAEKVAATAAVEDAN
-2645 AAIKEA
+2645 A
-2651 NDWALG
+2651 WSVG
-2657 GDKRLLADVATGVI
+2657 GDKRLLADVATGLI
-2671 AAALGGAG
+2671 AAGLGGAG
-2679 TTTNVGILANTTAAD
+2679 GATGVGILANTTSAD
-2694 TYKAIGD
+2694 TYQAIGNYAD
-2701 FANRQ
+2701 RQ
-2706 ELSATDD
+2706 SRLAQDETT
-2713 ASRAAWAEGGSARTL
+2713 RAAWAEGGSARAL
-2728 MHTLAGALQGLSG
+2728 MHALAGALQGLSS
-2741 GNPLAGA
+2741 GNALAGA
-2748 VGAAASAS
+2748 SGAAASEML
-2756 IMPLVDDAL
+2756 MPVID
-2765 KASGVTDETQR
+2765 K
-2776 NALASIIAAGVG
+2776 ALADSGYSATDRASLTTLIAAGVG
-2788 AGATGATG
+2788 AGAAAATNGGAAAQAVGAKTATG
-2796 QSTAGQIAGA
+2796 VDLYNRKLHQQQEVAVLKQKAEELKATVALKSDVSWEDLLMLAGGA
-2806 QAGSAVDQYNR
+2806 AVDAKDQQRLLGILRMADGNDPESLNFLADFDQAMKVVNDLAAQR
-2817 QLHPK
+2817 IPLTWANGQPI
-2822 EIALLKTQ
+2822 IADGKPVYAFSATEEQFNDSGLFDATTLYGQGAIYDQWRRFGQ
-2830 ASELAKEAGI
+2830 AQTAAHSSELSGASSYPSLVEGAAERATGPAMKGI
-2840 SDAEAEKRL
+2840 NT
-2849 ARALAYYLD
+2849 
-2858 AGWHEVIGGKDAAP
+2858 IAP
-2872 DDTTLKYLG
+2872 
-2881 IALAPLGSEYDTP
+2881 E
-2894 LLINGFPSVGQAEQQ
+2894 
-2909 YTPDEVLFLVQRYQF
+2909 
-2924 LHGDQYQDKLINSEY
+2924 
-2939 LNPGFGLGSQDD
+2939 
-2951 YRFYEKNLN
+2951 
-2960 YSGNAYQGVSG
+2960 
-2971 SLSGTAQGY
+2971 
-2980 KDAVTEAAGN
+2980 
-2990 YWSLA
+2990 
-2995 KGLTNNFVGTSSGIA
+2995 
-3010 NGLVA
+3010 
-3015 AVSTDQAWNSY
+3015 
-3026 WEEHNNTKVLEALYS
+3026 LEALMVIAPG
-3041 LQGDAAASAAVR
+3041 LRGAKLAADAVMARLAGKR
-3053 AKDEAGLILDMIP
+3053 GQGLI
-3066 ANRIGKAAQIAAK
+3066 
-3079 IEGDIVKRGALSVE
+3079 
-3093 SSILPVGYR
+3093 
-3102 DGGTVGAAFNETG
+3102 
-3115 GLPVGYRRVIN
+3115 
-3126 TRTGNVEV
+3126 
-3134 LAPNGSFYFE
+3134 
-3144 TSNGLKPKAGGNLAE
+3144 
-3159 LVAAEKRI
+3159 
-3167 ADAKRET
+3167 
-3174 ALSNDVNA
+3174 
-3182 EPRIGYGAKATDI
+3182 
-3195 SRTALAG
+3195 
-3202 PTKNWKTFV
+3202 
-3211 NAEKQIQLEAGAG
+3211 EAGASDTVASTG
-3224 QRVDQVINETLSG
+3224 VSSASEATSIFAQQRKFWSKDPIEFNGNRVYQRDDLFDPNLITSWRERG
-3237 KKNFTSSMTLTT
+3237 KVVTGTNIERMATGRAPIGLDGKSVNLHHMTQT
-3249 DEALSAGQ
+3249 Q
-3257 KYLGSGYREIGK
+3257 
-3269 PGSGVFHSADG
+3269 
-3280 TKEFRIDSGSI
+3280 
-3291 SGAHA
+3291 SGAIAEMTQTFHQTNSKVIHIN
-3296 PGVPHVHFGVKDPV
+3296 PNTMPSGIDRPMFDKWKDSYWQQRAA
-3310 TGKYISNNHVP
+3310 GLRE
-3321 YAD
+3321 